1 MHMLARDS
9 TKYTGICI
17 GPIIIFRLAEK
28 TRIIP
33 KSLNFLQSQR
43 TYFANFIIVE
53 YIWKIG
59 PTYEKK
65 KWPEIMWPPSLH
77 KKGKLKSASLVV

>member
-1 MHMLARDS
+1 MLARDS

-33 KSLNFLQSQR
+33 KSLNFLKNQR
-43 TYFANFIIVE
+43 TYIFCQIYYCGEFLKNCV
-53 YIWKIG
+53 
-59 PTYEKK
+59 TLRREKVTGNYVTTK
-65 KWPEIMWPPSLH
+65 FT
-77 KKGKLKSASLVV
+77 

>member
-1 MHMLARDS
+1 MLARDS

-33 KSLNFLQSQR
+33 KSLNFLKNQI
-43 TYFANFIIVE
+43 YCCGEF
-53 YIWKIG
+53 WKNCV
-59 PTYEKK
+59 TLRREKVTGNYVTTK
-65 KWPEIMWPPSLH
+65 FT
-77 KKGKLKSASLVV
+77 

>member
-1 MHMLARDS
+1 MLARDS

-33 KSLNFLQSQR
+33 KSLNFLKNQR
-43 TYFANFIIVE
+43 TYIFCQIYCCGEFFKKLAHPMKRKSDRKLCDHQV
-53 YIWKIG
+53 YIKRG
-59 PTYEKK
+59 N
-65 KWPEIMWPPSLH
+65 
-77 KKGKLKSASLVV
+77 